1 MPTPLKWLFKVFDTL
16 IVVGMAVISILVFS
30 NVVLRYGFSSGISA
44 AVELSRVILVWVI
57 FLGAVAG
64 LAKGAHLSVDILIAR
79 LSPKPRFVCFLVAQ
93 GLMLWCCW
101 LLAQGSWALTRIEW
115 GNVTPLTG
123 IPVGLSYAAGLFA
136 AVMMAIVLLI
146 ELWRALRGT
155 LPSTWAGQKSDE
167 ASMAIDPALTQ
178 EKMQ

>member
-79 LSPKPRFVCFLVAQ
+79 LPQKARFVCFLVAQ

-123 IPVGLSYAAGLFA
+123 LPVGLTYAAGLFA
-136 AVMMAIVLLI
+136 AVMMALVILN
-146 ELWRALRGT
+146 ELWGALRGT
-155 LPSTWAGQKSDE
+155 LPSTWGGAHAQE
-167 ASMAIDPALTQ
+167 ASMAVDPALTQ
-178 EKMQ
+178 EKIQ